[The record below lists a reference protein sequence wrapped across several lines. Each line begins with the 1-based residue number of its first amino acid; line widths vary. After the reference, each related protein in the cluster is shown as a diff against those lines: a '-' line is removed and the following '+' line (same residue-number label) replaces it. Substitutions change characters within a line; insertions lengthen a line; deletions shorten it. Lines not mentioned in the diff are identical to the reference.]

1 MTDEEIMAYVDGE
14 MMPLERLRFEKRL
27 RTDPALAE
35 SVERHRALRESI
47 TGHFA
52 PIAEEPVPDHLVAS
66 LGQRSNVIAMPTKA
80 PAKTS
85 YVRAVAALAAALV
98 AGVMLGQQLPDA
110 KQSPVSDRAGVLVA
124 QGDLAV
130 ALDQHLASA
139 PSGTYRIGV
148 SFATADGGRLC
159 RTFVGPAG
167 SGIGCR
173 EPAGWTVQRYVA
185 GHRTDAGAYR
195 QAGSAEAAI
204 MAQAQDMMTGEPLD
218 TAAERRAR
226 DSHWLTGRK

>member
-14 MMPLERLRFEKRL
+14 MLPLDRLRFEKRL

-35 SVERHRALRESI
+35 SVRRHRALRDSVA
-47 TGHFA
+47 GHFA
-52 PIAEEPVPDHLVAS
+52 PIAQEPVPDRLAAT
-66 LGQRSNVIAMPTKA
+66 LAQPSNVIALPGRA

-85 YVRAVAALAAALV
+85 YVRAAAALAAALV

-110 KQSPVSDRAGVLVA
+110 KKSPVSDRAGILVA
-124 QGDLAV
+124 QGDLAE
-130 ALDQHLASA
+130 ALDRQLASA
-139 PSGTYRIGV
+139 PSGAYRIGV
-148 SFATADGGRLC
+148 SFATGTEGRLC

-173 EPAGWTVQRYVA
+173 EPSGWTVQRYVA
-185 GHRTDAGAYR
+185 GHRSGGGAYR

-218 TAAERRAR
+218 AAAERRAR
-226 DSHWLTGRK
+226 DSGWLARRK